1 MPDTQAEEK
10 GLCTKQDRLVY
21 KIRVIYA
28 RFIFKRGGMI
38 MGKIKEYIARKR
50 RTKLLDK
57 AKPFIKEVE
66 SKYELQINKLKQE
79 LLNGCV
85 LYDEPKRVFIESDD
99 IKKDPELLIALSVVS
114 ERFRLLKGNII
125 PKEDLLDIL
134 FATYE
139 AAEDELRAAY
149 SGSTLPPAHWRKQ
162 RKAKLRINLD
172 SCNFKKGSPD
182 YYESVEIVLF
192 CK

>member
-1 MPDTQAEEK
+1 
-10 GLCTKQDRLVY
+10 
-21 KIRVIYA
+21 
-28 RFIFKRGGMI
+28 

-99 IKKDPELLIALSVVS
+99 IKKDPKLLIALSVVS

-162 RKAKLRINLD
+162 RKAELRINFD